1 MARLCVPAM
10 LLSALTASGI
20 GIAPANADPV
30 APPDPVAPMDV
41 APKDVAPQ
49 DVAPKDFVALEIWE
63 TSE

>member
-1 MARLCVPAM
+1 M

-41 APKDVAPQ
+41 APKDVAPK